1 MRNTYSTSSGT
12 TAFLLESQIP
22 GALRWINSGFTF
34 VAVLP
39 RVRSSPAHVQE
50 VVSMNLGELLISLSS
65 ALATMLRSGGG
76 NSQVPLGDIWAFDGE
91 GTSVRLGIALTLSAK
106 NVDTRFSH
114 RDRAD
119 VVD

>member
-1 MRNTYSTSSGT
+1 MR
-12 TAFLLESQIP
+12 
-22 GALRWINSGFTF
+22 
-34 VAVLP
+34 
-39 RVRSSPAHVQE
+39 
-50 VVSMNLGELLISLSS
+50 LGELLISLSS
-65 ALATMLRSGGG
+65 ALVTTLQNAGG